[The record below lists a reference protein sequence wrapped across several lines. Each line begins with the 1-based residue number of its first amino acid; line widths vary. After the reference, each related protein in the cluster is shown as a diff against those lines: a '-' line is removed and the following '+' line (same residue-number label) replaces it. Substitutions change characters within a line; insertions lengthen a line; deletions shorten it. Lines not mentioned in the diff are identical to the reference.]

1 MVSIGK
7 IGIYAPVFAV
17 LVLPLVALSPLQ
29 NIPAGD
35 DWAYAWSVENL
46 LNNHTLKILDWSVHI
61 NIAQIL
67 WGTLFCLPFGF
78 SFAALRLSTWV
89 LSVLGLVGFYLLMRE
104 LGLPDRD
111 KKIAIGVLACSPL
124 YAPLSFTFMTD
135 IPAIS
140 FSTWSL
146 FCFIKGMNSGRTRWL
161 LLGSAF
167 SMMMIATRLIG
178 VTIPLAIILFSFLPA
193 NFRARN
199 WSTILIGGVL
209 PLMFAAFLITW
220 HSYHVE
226 HRADLTWFVG
236 SAQSRIYSLPFAVK
250 GLHYWLVITFAY
262 MIAPF
267 GFMLAPVTAGCAK
280 LSHFRKVLLA
290 LGLVAAVFIVAAF
303 LGLPLPLRSEG
314 TWAELV
320 NLQGSYTLVSWPPT
334 YSVPLGWNLL
344 AGTIGALLFVF
355 AIAPALSSNFTPA
368 LRILVCVLLMQ
379 FLFTGVLWL
388 WGARYF
394 LALVP
399 PLLVLILASA
409 PVVRQKSA
417 LAIVAVFAVV
427 SLGIL
432 HDELEYNRTLWEA
445 VDHLQEIGA
454 PLSRI
459 NGGYM
464 VNGWLQYAH
473 KENAK
478 INAHGDV
485 EVEFVNAGSDDVDYK
500 ISNQPMP
507 GWATLKEF
515 PYVSWIGR
523 SGRIYVLVRDP

>member
-1 MVSIGK
+1 M
-7 IGIYAPVFAV
+7 
-17 LVLPLVALSPLQ
+17 
-29 NIPAGD
+29 PAGD

-46 LNNHTLKILDWSVHI
+46 LNNHTLRFLDWSVHI
-61 NIAQIL
+61 NVAQIV

-89 LSVLGLVGFYLLMRE
+89 LSLLGLAGFYLLLRE
-104 LGLPDRD
+104 LGLPDRAR
-111 KKIAIGVLACSPL
+111 KIAVGVLVCSPL

-140 FSTWSL
+140 FSIWSL
-146 FCFIKGMNSGRTRWL
+146 FCLIKAVNSGRSRWL

-167 SMMMIATRLIG
+167 SMMTTATRLTG
-178 VTIPLAIILFSFLPA
+178 VTIPLAIMLFSFLPA
-193 NFRARN
+193 NFRKRN
-199 WSTILIGGVL
+199 WSMILVGGVL
-209 PLMFAAFLITW
+209 PIMFAALLIFW
-220 HSYHVE
+220 HSHHVE
-226 HRADLTWFVG
+226 SRADLTWSEG
-236 SAQSRIYSLPFAVK
+236 SPQNRAHSVLFALK

-262 MIAPF
+262 MVAPL
-267 GFMLAPVTAGCAK
+267 GFMLAPVAAGCAK

-303 LGLPLPLRSEG
+303 VGLPLPLRSDG

-320 NLQGSYTLVSWPPT
+320 NLRGSYTLVSWPPRT
-334 YSVPLGWNLL
+334 SVPLGWNIL
-344 AGTIGALLFVF
+344 AGTTGALLFVF
-355 AIAPALSSNFTPA
+355 AIAPALSSNSSPA
-368 LRILVCVLLMQ
+368 LRIVVCLLLMQ
-379 FLFTGVLWL
+379 FLFAGVLWL

-399 PLLVLILASA
+399 PLLVLILTSA
-409 PVVRQKSA
+409 PIVRPKSA
-417 LAIVAVFAVV
+417 LAVVAVFAVV

-432 HDELEYNRTLWEA
+432 HDELAYNRTLWEA
-445 VDHLQEIGA
+445 VSHLQEIGA
-454 PLSRI
+454 PVSRI

-478 INAHGDV
+478 INANGQV
-485 EVEFVNAGSDDVDYK
+485 EVEFVNASSDDVDYK

-507 GWATLKEF
+507 GWFTLKEF
-515 PYVSWIGR
+515 PYASWIGR
-523 SGRIYVLVRDP
+523 SGRIYVLRRDS